1 MPGGYRMIRYPPV
14 VLNQQ
19 EVDSV
24 TAVNRKKVRP
34 KSFERKLE
42 RTAYLFIMPAAILLI
57 IFCIVPMLGSFFV
70 STQKMGVD
78 LSKAEF
84 VGLDNYTKALSDRR
98 FLQSVGI
105 SLKYTAVEVPLQMI
119 IGLVLSAL
127 LAKNTVLNK
136 LFRSIYFLPVVA
148 SAVTVGVTW
157 QLVLH
162 SNIGIFTYWLKLLG
176 MKDANLLNNTSTALY
191 VVVFVAIWK
200 TFGISAIILVSAIQN
215 ISDSLFEAAAMD
227 GAGKIRQFFSV
238 TLPSIMPSFWFL
250 LMTRIIGSLQ
260 MFDIVYTMTGGGP
273 SRSTTTMVV
282 YIYDQAFNSM
292 NKMGYSTAMSEFL
305 FVGIMAITIVM
316 YIIMDRTSD

>member
-1 MPGGYRMIRYPPV
+1 MIRYPPI

-24 TAVNRKKVRP
+24 TTVNRKKVRP

-292 NKMGYSTAMSEFL
+292 NKTGYSTAMSEFL
-305 FVGIMAITIVM
+305 FVGIMAITIVL